1 MLLQVGRADWSR
13 NAAALTDLNWWKGT
27 LKPRPAVDWYLDRVT
42 AAVDDLKRQ
51 VDGAPITMLCHS
63 VSTQVKCH
71 TIDFMTSVLVL
82 CIGAKLFANPDHA
95 DNARA
100 PGLLSI
106 HAVNSSVN

>member
-1 MLLQVGRADWSR
+1 
-13 NAAALTDLNWWKGT
+13 
-27 LKPRPAVDWYLDRVT
+27 
-42 AAVDDLKRQ
+42 
-51 VDGAPITMLCHS
+51 MLCHS

-82 CIGAKLFANPDHA
+82 CIGAKLFVTPDHA
-95 DNARA
+95 DEARA